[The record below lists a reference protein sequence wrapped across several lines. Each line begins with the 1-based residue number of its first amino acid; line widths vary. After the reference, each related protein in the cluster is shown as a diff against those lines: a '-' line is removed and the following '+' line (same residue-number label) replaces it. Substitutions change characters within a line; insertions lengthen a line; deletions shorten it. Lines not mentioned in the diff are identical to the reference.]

1 MLACSG
7 TPYPYWQANALQA
20 LSEHLQSPSLRSYL
34 IRNNRPSIK
43 YLNIDQVPD
52 SLLAGNLAQMA
63 LNLFS
68 SYGDVYQTAGAYRTL
83 AECYWA
89 IDDYRSAEDCL
100 NHALNDNKRIKA
112 APDLVASIAERLCL
126 VYSAID
132 DKPPR
137 D

>member
-1 MLACSG
+1 MRCFMLACSG

-34 IRNNRPSIK
+34 IRNNWPSIK

-68 SYGDVYQTAGAYRTL
+68 LTAMFIRQPELT
-83 AECYWA
+83 EHW
-89 IDDYRSAEDCL
+89 L
-100 NHALNDNKRIKA
+100 NATG
-112 APDLVASIAERLCL
+112 P
-126 VYSAID
+126 
-132 DKPPR
+132 
-137 D
+137 